1 MLAGNIW
8 AVPLAAAILAA
19 LASLMVWERGLDEIL
34 QLDLIIPIRNWN
46 VHDAPLTYR
55 LFPPLVV
62 LWGAY
67 ATTAILIVVWKPASD
82 REAGRRLFLAVASGV
97 LFGLLGGTGQFIQMP
112 GLGDLGE
119 AAVTGWLLP
128 IALYIWVSY
137 LSGYLETGE
146 WHPDYAEQVNIAWNI
161 AMLGLVSLVFLA
173 VWWLLLMLFV
183 GLFML
188 IEIEVVRDVVLN
200 GRFFLATTP
209 IVVTGAALTG
219 RYHETALVR
228 VRALLLALARLL
240 MPIFALLAAAFLGTL
255 AARGLSG
262 LRETPGGTSTLL
274 FAAAVLLG
282 IFNAALQDED
292 RFRPRWF
299 RWPAILLLLSA
310 AAFTVIAAHGIA
322 VRILEYGITG
332 RRYMVVIACLLL
344 IGYAAF
350 YLRALV
356 RGRGADWRGIQRSN
370 QFMGWAVIAAFVWLN
385 TFIGHPTFVGIQFLT
400 ELGLFCC
407 PG

>member
-8 AVPLAAAILAA
+8 AVPLIAAILAA
-19 LASLMVWERGLDEIL
+19 SASLLVWGRDLSEIL
-34 QLDLIIPIRNWN
+34 QLSLIIPIHSWH
-46 VHDAPLTYR
+46 VYDVPLSYR
-55 LFPPLVV
+55 LYPSLVV
-62 LWGAY
+62 LWGIY
-67 ATTAILIVVWKPASD
+67 AATAVLIVVWKPMPD
-82 REAGRRLFLAVASGV
+82 REARRRLFFAVASGV
-97 LFGLLGGTGQFIQMP
+97 LFGLLGGTGQFIQSP

-146 WHPDYAEQVNIAWNI
+146 WHPGYAKQVNIAWNI

-173 VWWLLLMLFV
+173 VWWLLLTLFV
-183 GLFML
+183 GLFAL
-188 IEIEVVRDVVLN
+188 IEIEVFRKVVFDD
-200 GRFFLATTP
+200 RFFLATTP
-209 IVVTGAALTG
+209 IVVAGAALTG
-219 RYHETALVR
+219 RYHETTLVR
-228 VRALLLALARLL
+228 ARALLLSLARLL
-240 MPIFALLAAAFLGTL
+240 MPVFALLAMVFLGTL

-262 LRETPGGTSTLL
+262 LREAPGGSATLL

-282 IFNAALQDED
+282 IFNATLQDED
-292 RFRPRWF
+292 RFKPQWF

-322 VRILEYGITG
+322 VRILEHGITG

-344 IGYAAF
+344 AGYLVL
-350 YLRALV
+350 YLQALV
-356 RGRGADWRGIQRSN
+356 RGRGNDWLGIQRSN
-370 QFMGWAVIAAFVWLN
+370 QFMGWVVIGAFFWLN
-385 TFIGHPTFVGIQFLT
+385 TSIGHPTFVGIQFLT
-400 ELGLFCC
+400 TYGIFCC